1 MEIGPSDFHK
11 KILAMMKMHSPK
23 VRPRVIQYH
32 NYKLFNSENF
42 ISSLKK
48 ELNRQR
54 KILGE
59 RGTGA
64 FSEIYNIVHDKNAT
78 MK

>member
-1 MEIGPSDFHK
+1 
-11 KILAMMKMHSPK
+11 MKMHSPK

-32 NYKLFNSENF
+32 NYELFNSENF
-42 ISSLKK
+42 INSLKK
-48 ELNRQR
+48 EINRRR
-54 KILGE
+54 KILDE

-64 FSEIYNIVHDKNAT
+64 FSEVCNIVHDKNAT